1 MQQIVPALGLGL
13 VLVLAGAAA
22 AQQAA
27 AFDQAH
33 AALVAAES
41 TQRPAAARAAAMA
54 FLALPNGP
62 ERSARLMEGAEALVA
77 AERAPLAA
85 EVVAE
90 ARAIGM
96 RSGRLA
102 RVAVAAALRSQDF
115 GAAVAV
121 ARKDAVAWPADVRAA
136 LLADERLAA
145 AGAERAL
152 RQGDTASGRFVF
164 EQLAA
169 AGPVSGYR
177 VANFALCL
185 RQLGE
190 VDAARRQYHLALV
203 LAADDLEIENDYGLF
218 LRAQGDVAGALAAFR
233 RGWQLDLARSADVR
247 GRGPAVTNLV
257 HLAAIGVD
265 VGQGDVLADASR
277 ALAVRPDASMLRRL
291 TLDVAVDRA
300 AGRR

>member
-121 ARKDAVAWPADVRAA
+121 ARKDAVAWPADV
-136 LLADERLAA
+136 LAA

-277 ALAVRPDASMLRRL
+277 ALAVRPDATMLRRL